1 MIQYY
6 LDGTTLQPVT
16 MQMGD
21 VYVSTLFG
29 MGAAGPLD
37 LVALGA
43 YNATAAANV
52 KANLLNPARAFS
64 VLTGELFAWTVG
76 STGTVQPQLVSNMAT
91 DTLKQAA
98 NFDAA
103 LNALVEGFIA
113 YYMAKSGE
121 SRATVVARIT
131 SGEFVVPYGVFYVGG
146 NVTNKRITLTEIRNR
161 VAACTTEVQRRAVA
175 STTTTG
181 GTTTP
186 PATTGSTTAPA
197 PADTAQLEWLAM
209 VAVKRDTWSSMLTA
223 ARSLELRASTMLT
236 GLQSVM
242 ATYQADPRKYVAEI
256 ATIRDMMV
264 ATARNVD
271 YARQLQ
277 SVLVANLTV
286 VDAILASGDTSRP
299 IPMDPDLAAPPAMP
313 EVVPNPAPSATVV
326 PFVPADVPRSLDAKP
341 VPVVQPAEQAPKSGA
356 GTLVAIGVILSL
368 LN

>member
-16 MQMGD
+16 MQFGD

-43 YNATAAANV
+43 YNAAASANV

-64 VLTGELFAWTVG
+64 LLTGELFAWTVG

-131 SGEFVVPYGVFYVGG
+131 SGEFVVPYGVYYSGG
-146 NVTNKRITLTEIRNR
+146 NANNTRVTLATIRNR

-175 STTTTG
+175 STTTT
-181 GTTTP
+181 P
-186 PATTGSTTAPA
+186 PATSGGTSAPA

-277 SVLVANLTV
+277 SALVANLTV